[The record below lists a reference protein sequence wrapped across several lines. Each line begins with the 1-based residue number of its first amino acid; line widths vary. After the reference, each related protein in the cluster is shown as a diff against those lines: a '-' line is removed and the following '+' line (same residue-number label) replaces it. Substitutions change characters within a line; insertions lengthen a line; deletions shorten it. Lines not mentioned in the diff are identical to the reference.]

1 MRIRIDRAWKRK
13 GYTISRVIING
24 ERFGDGKQWCSILE
38 DEDRGLHSDMSLEEI
53 KRIKVQGRTAIPRG
67 VYEVRMTYSPKFG
80 RDLPLL
86 VNVPGFSGVRIHSGN
101 TASDTEG
108 CLLPGVN
115 DVVGRVSNSRY
126 WAGLLQKK
134 IERATKYGEMVW
146 IEVG

>member
-24 ERFGDGKQWCSILE
+24 ERFGDGKKWCSILE
-38 DEDRGLHSDMSLEEI
+38 DEDRGLHSDMTLEEI
-53 KRIKVQGRTAIPRG
+53 KRIKVKGATAIPRG

-80 RDLPLL
+80 RMMPEIMR
-86 VNVPGFSGVRIHSGN
+86 VPGFTGVRIHAGN
-101 TASDTEG
+101 DAGDTEG

-115 DVVGRVSNSRY
+115 DIKGRVSNSRY
-126 WAGLLQKK
+126 WAGL
-134 IERATKYGEMVW
+134 IEKLIVRAEKNGEMIW

>member
-1 MRIRIDRAWKRK
+1 
-13 GYTISRVIING
+13 
-24 ERFGDGKQWCSILE
+24 
-38 DEDRGLHSDMSLEEI
+38 
-53 KRIKVQGRTAIPRG
+53 
-67 VYEVRMTYSPKFG
+67 MTYSPRFG

-126 WAGLLQKK
+126 WANLLQKK